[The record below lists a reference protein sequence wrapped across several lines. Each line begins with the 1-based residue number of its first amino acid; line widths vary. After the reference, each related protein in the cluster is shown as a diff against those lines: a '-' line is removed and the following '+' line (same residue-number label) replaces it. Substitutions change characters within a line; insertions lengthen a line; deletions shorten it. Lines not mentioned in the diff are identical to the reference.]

1 MRIILKVSDFEFKEL
16 FDDHRLDKGRVDMLR
31 LNRMTDYAIIVLGAL
46 AYRHGETMAT
56 GHLAELTG
64 LTQPT
69 VAKVSKLLL
78 AAGLVETQRGVRG
91 GCRLDKA
98 LAQISLIDVVEAME
112 GPINVSDCV
121 DDAHPSQTGR
131 CCCFM
136 HNHLIHVNLAIRK
149 ALTEVTLEDLTTP
162 PPLLSGAGVSSSIEK
177 NQQLAPQQSV

>member
-1 MRIILKVSDFEFKEL
+1 
-16 FDDHRLDKGRVDMLR
+16 MLR

-46 AYRHGETMAT
+46 AQRHGKTMAT

-64 LTQPT
+64 LAQPT

-91 GCRLDKA
+91 GYRLDKA
-98 LAQISLIDVVEAME
+98 SAHISLIDVVEAME
-112 GPINVSDCV
+112 GPIAVLDCE
-121 DDAHPSQTGR
+121 DDMHTSQAGR

-136 HNHLIHVNLAIRK
+136 RNHLNHVNLAIRK

-162 PPLLSGAGVSSSIEK
+162 PTRFSVAEASSIEDK
-177 NQQLAPQQSV
+177 QRIVTPQSVQKH